1 MYVLPHRR
9 LTDTDGKVKSGT
21 PVIPVQRNGSPLASG
36 RFRRPTHEKTLK
48 QNSCG
53 FSGRLLRSPY
63 ASSDHRR
70 LRRISHQGPP
80 GAPRLHPRDIA
91 EKTGRSITWLS
102 LLERNIQPRAS
113 KMLIGKIARA
123 LETQPEDFIRATQ
136 DAA

>member
-1 MYVLPHRR
+1 MPAVTTVDYDGSAIRDRR
-9 LTDTDGKVKSGT
+9 EHLGYT
-21 PVIPVQRNGSPLASG
+21 LA
-36 RFRRPTHEKTLK
+36 
-48 QNSCG
+48 
-53 FSGRLLRSPY
+53 
-63 ASSDHRR
+63 
-70 LRRISHQGPP
+70 
-80 GAPRLHPRDIA
+80 DIA